1 MVTWM
6 LIAMLIAF
14 LTYEEILNKVK
25 QFALFKVNTVKS
37 KEIPYKKIKDNSDI
51 FANFISQIF

>member
-1 MVTWM
+1 
-6 LIAMLIAF
+6 MLIAF

-25 QFALFKVNTVKS
+25 QFALFKVTQS

>member
-1 MVTWM
+1 M

-25 QFALFKVNTVKS
+25 QFALFKVNTVKGDS
-37 KEIPYKKIKDNSDI
+37 L
-51 FANFISQIF
+51 